1 MFQKFRSHSLRTFLL
16 IWSGQTVS
24 LIGSSM
30 TGFAFTIW
38 VWELTGQATAL
49 ALFGFFAQMP
59 QLLTAPFMG
68 VIVDRWDRKLLMAV
82 GDTAAGI
89 LTITIFLLY
98 IGNNLQIWH
107 LYMAVAVNGIFQQ
120 LQELAYKA
128 SISMIVPELQYSRAS
143 SMGSLAIYSSKIVSP
158 ALAGTLYYVVG
169 LRGILIVDIATFA
182 IAIGTLL
189 LTHIPQPTLTEKP
202 AFSFTNIQR
211 EIGFGFR
218 YIATRPSLLA
228 LLVLTSLFWLVH
240 DLSATLHSPM
250 ILARTGNDA
259 RILGMVVSVAGLGGI
274 VGALAISAWGGPK
287 RRIHG
292 FLLGMAGAGLSK
304 TVFGLGVTPLVWT
317 GAQFCSSLNF
327 PLLGSSADVIWLVK
341 VKPEVQGR
349 VFATRSVSLLV
360 ASIFGCLIAGP
371 LVDRVFEPAMMPKG
385 CLAPVFGGLFGTGTG
400 AGIALLYASC
410 GLCMLILGLGGY
422 VFRVLRDVEDIVS
435 EGDFLSSSVD

>member
-1 MFQKFRSHSLRTFLL
+1 MLQKIHSNSIRTFLL

-24 LIGSSM
+24 IIGSSM

-38 VWELTGQATAL
+38 VWELTSQATAL
-49 ALFGFFAQMP
+49 ALFGLFAQIP
-59 QLLTAPFMG
+59 QLLTTPFMG
-68 VIVDRWDRKLLMAV
+68 VIVDRGNRKLLMAV
-82 GDTAAGI
+82 GDTVAGI
-89 LTITIFLLY
+89 LTITILLLY
-98 IGNNLQIWH
+98 LRSNLQVWH
-107 LYMAVAVNGIFQQ
+107 LYVAVAVNGIFQQ

-128 SISMIVPELQYSRAS
+128 SISMIVPESQYSRAS
-143 SMGSLAIYSSKIVSP
+143 SMGSLASYSSKIVAP
-158 ALAGTLYYVVG
+158 ALAGTLYYVMG

-182 IAIGTLL
+182 IAICTVAIAN
-189 LTHIPQPTLTEKP
+189 IPQPILTETP
-202 AFSFTNIQR
+202 RFSLKNIQE
-211 EIGFGFR
+211 EISFGFR
-218 YIATRPSLLA
+218 YIATHPSLLA
-228 LLVLTSLFWLVH
+228 LLALTSMFWLVH
-240 DLSATLHSPM
+240 DLSGTLRSPM

-259 RILGMVVSVAGLGGI
+259 RILGLAVSAAGLGGI
-274 VGALAISAWGGPK
+274 VGALAVSAWGGPK

-317 GAQFCSSLNF
+317 LTQFCSSLNF

-360 ASIFGCLIAGP
+360 ASTVGYSIAGP

-385 CLAPVFGGLFGTGTG
+385 SLAPVFGGLFGTGTG
-400 AGIALLYASC
+400 SGIALLYASC

-422 VFRVLRDVEDIVS
+422 AFRVLRDVEDITS
-435 EGDFLSSSVD
+435 DFSGDYLS

>member
-1 MFQKFRSHSLRTFLL
+1 MFQKIRSNSLRTFLL

-38 VWELTGQATAL
+38 VWELTGQTTAL

-68 VIVDRWDRKLLMAV
+68 VIVDRWNRKLLMAV
-82 GDTAAGI
+82 GDTLAGI

-98 IGNNLQIWH
+98 VGNNLQIWH

-128 SISMIVPELQYSRAS
+128 SISMIVPESQYSRAS
-143 SMGSLAIYSSKIVSP
+143 SMGSLAIYSSKIVAP
-158 ALAGTLYYVVG
+158 ALAGTLYYVMG
-169 LRGILIVDIATFA
+169 LRGILMVDIATFA

-189 LTHIPQPTLTEKP
+189 LAHIPQPTLTEKP

-240 DLSATLHSPM
+240 DLSAALHSPM

-274 VGALAISAWGGPK
+274 VGALAVSAWGG
-287 RRIHG
+287 
-292 FLLGMAGAGLSK
+292 S
-304 TVFGLGVTPLVWT
+304 
-317 GAQFCSSLNF
+317 
-327 PLLGSSADVIWLVK
+327 
-341 VKPEVQGR
+341 
-349 VFATRSVSLLV
+349 
-360 ASIFGCLIAGP
+360 
-371 LVDRVFEPAMMPKG
+371 
-385 CLAPVFGGLFGTGTG
+385 
-400 AGIALLYASC
+400 
-410 GLCMLILGLGGY
+410 
-422 VFRVLRDVEDIVS
+422 
-435 EGDFLSSSVD
+435 

>member
-1 MFQKFRSHSLRTFLL
+1 
-16 IWSGQTVS
+16 
-24 LIGSSM
+24 
-30 TGFAFTIW
+30 
-38 VWELTGQATAL
+38 
-49 ALFGFFAQMP
+49 
-59 QLLTAPFMG
+59 
-68 VIVDRWDRKLLMAV
+68 
-82 GDTAAGI
+82 
-89 LTITIFLLY
+89 
-98 IGNNLQIWH
+98 
-107 LYMAVAVNGIFQQ
+107 
-120 LQELAYKA
+120 
-128 SISMIVPELQYSRAS
+128 
-143 SMGSLAIYSSKIVSP
+143 MGSLAIYSSKIVSP
-158 ALAGTLYYVVG
+158 ALAGTLYYVMG